1 MPEEMIELDPKT
13 EAVFKKKGYKVQ
25 KKLSQGAFGQV
36 YKGIN
41 TNTDELCAVK
51 VMDLDKVGEKFEQK
65 FLPRELAAL
74 IGVKHE
80 NVIFIHDIIRANH
93 KIYIFME
100 FASNGDIAGYLQKN
114 GALKESLACY
124 WFAQITDALKFT
136 HEELHMAHRD
146 IKIDNILLNDKN
158 IAKLTDF
165 GFAKEVWDEKK
176 HKVIMSE
183 TFCGTEPYYSPQI
196 VARKPYN
203 PFCADVWAMG
213 VSCSVCLTTN
223 SRFISEMQ
231 RLCSKNRMTQTLY
244 KPDLSKG
251 SLKILKIFS
260 KDYSILKK
268 KRESLWLKSWIIPG
282 LEGKQ
287 NSNKFNQFSH

>member
-1 MPEEMIELDPKT
+1 MPEEIIELDPKT
-13 EAVFKKKGYKVQ
+13 EAVFKKKGYKMQ

-41 TNTDELCAVK
+41 TNTEELCAVK
-51 VMDLDKVGEKFEQK
+51 VMDLDKVGEKFKQK

-74 IGVKHE
+74 IGVRHE
-80 NVIFIHDIIRANH
+80 NVILIHDIIRANH

-114 GALKESLACY
+114 GALNESLACY
-124 WFAQITDALKFT
+124 WFAQITDALKFI
-136 HEELHMAHRD
+136 HEELHLAHRD
-146 IKIDNILLNDKN
+146 IKIDNILLNDQK

-176 HKVIMSE
+176 HKVMMSE

-196 VARKPYN
+196 VTRKPYN

-213 VSCSVCLTTN
+213 VVLFCMLN
-223 SRFISEMQ
+223 NKFPFHFGDAKAMFKEQNDPNFIRTRYVKEFPKDLKNLQQ
-231 RLCSKNRMTQTLY
+231 RLFDPKEETRITLAQVLDH
-244 KPDLSKG
+244 PWVRRKG
-251 SLKILKIFS
+251 K
-260 KDYSILKK
+260 
-268 KRESLWLKSWIIPG
+268 
-282 LEGKQ
+282 
-287 NSNKFNQFSH
+287 